1 MNPGRRVLRSWWLAI
16 ALLLA
21 GFVALPP
28 AQAQETAPT
37 AAPAPTG
44 TPAQASSQDQDLDPA
59 RAQRRAQRR
68 ADREARAAAPA
79 KPAFDID
86 VRAPADVRD
95 VLARRL
101 ELRRF
106 AELTDLDDNELQRL
120 LPLARTNA
128 EEILATLGFF
138 SPTVRVEAVPA
149 TDASPRRIVID
160 ATPGEPTLVT
170 EVQIDFTG
178 PITADEAAR
187 VQRLRIEALWPL
199 RVGMPFTQAGWD
211 AAKLLALRELTT
223 LHFPGGRMADSRAD
237 IDPETRSARLRV
249 TLDSGPV
256 FKLGKMVVSGL
267 ERHPEDLVVRLAQL
281 PSGERYEQSRM
292 LEAQQRLTDS
302 GFFDSVFI
310 SLDTTAQ
317 PEAAGVLVT
326 VREARSQKMI
336 LGVGVNTDTGLRL
349 SAEHTVHRLPLI
361 GWRAVT
367 KLLYEQPKKSF
378 GTEWTAPPD
387 DRLWRWRTS
396 AQIAREES
404 GSFEVDSLMLRAG
417 RTRASE
423 FVDRSWF
430 LQYEKARNTGY
441 NPPPDANA
449 LSANYVWTRR
459 DFDSRLFPTQ
469 GHGLSLDVGGG
480 VTVGDSRY
488 PFGRFVGRWLG
499 YFPIGWK
506 ADAAERLGAV
516 RSTRIAA
523 RAEFGA
529 VVANDAANL
538 PTTQLFL
545 TGGDNTVRG
554 YAYRS
559 IGVTLPDGQTAAGR
573 YLAVGSVELQRPIV
587 MDGVV
592 SAWDFIAF
600 IDAGGVANQPQDLTA
615 KVGYGAGAQWN
626 SPLGPLQ
633 VNLAWGVAT
642 RQLRLNLSMGV
653 NF

>member
-1 MNPGRRVLRSWWLAI
+1 MLL
-16 ALLLA
+16 ALLVMA
-21 GFVALPP
+21 AAALLPSLTR
-28 AQAQETAPT
+28 AQAPVQPTAPDT
-37 AAPAPTG
+37 APAATVAP
-44 TPAQASSQDQDLDPA
+44 TPAADAEREL
-59 RAQRRAQRR
+59 RRAQRR
-68 ADREARAAAPA
+68 AERQARAASPGQ
-79 KPAFDID
+79 PAFEIE
-86 VRAPADVRD
+86 VRAPDDIREV
-95 VLARRL
+95 VSRRL

-106 AELTDLDDNELQRL
+106 AELTHLDDNELARL
-120 LPLARTNA
+120 LPMAETNA
-128 EEILATLGFF
+128 REILATLGFF
-138 SPTVRVEAVPA
+138 SPTVRVESIAA
-149 TDASPRRIVID
+149 TDTTPRRVVVDIQ
-160 ATPGEPTLVT
+160 PGDPTLVT
-170 EVQIDFTG
+170 EVTLEFTG
-178 PITADEAAR
+178 PVATDDAAR
-187 VQRLRIEALWPL
+187 IQRQRIEALWPL
-199 RVGMPFTQAGWD
+199 RVGLPFTQAGWD

-223 LHFPGGRMADSRAD
+223 VHYPSGRITDSRAD

-256 FKLGKMVVSGL
+256 VKFGKVVVKGL
-267 ERHPEDLVVRLAQL
+267 DRHPEELVVRLAQL

-292 LEAQQRLTDS
+292 LEAQQRLSDS

-310 SLDTTAQ
+310 SLDSTAQ
-317 PEAAGVLVT
+317 PEEAVVLVT
-326 VREARSQKMI
+326 VREAKRQKLI

-387 DRLWRWRTS
+387 GRLWRWRTS
-396 AQIAREES
+396 AQVAREES

-417 RTRASE
+417 RTRSTE
-423 FVDRSWF
+423 TVDRSWF
-430 LQYEKARNTGY
+430 LQYEKARNTGF

-480 VTVGDSRY
+480 VTVGDTRY
-488 PFGRFVGRWLG
+488 PFGRLVGRWLG

-529 VVANDAANL
+529 VVANDAASL

-573 YLAVGSVELQRPIV
+573 YLAVGSVELQRPIA
-587 MDGVV
+587 MEGVV
-592 SAWDFIAF
+592 TAWDFIAF
-600 IDAGGVANQPQDLTA
+600 IDAGDVANQPQALRA
-615 KVGYGAGAQWN
+615 QVGYGAGAQWN

-633 VNLAWGVAT
+633 VSLAWGVAT

-653 NF
+653 QF

>member
-1 MNPGRRVLRSWWLAI
+1 MLLVLLVMA
-16 ALLLA
+16 AATLLPSLTR
-21 GFVALPP
+21 
-28 AQAQETAPT
+28 AQAPVQPTVPDTAP
-37 AAPAPTG
+37 AATVAPT
-44 TPAQASSQDQDLDPA
+44 PAVDAEREL
-59 RAQRRAQRR
+59 RRAQRR
-68 ADREARAAAPA
+68 AERQARAASAGQ
-79 KPAFDID
+79 PAFEID
-86 VRAPADVRD
+86 VRAPDDIREV
-95 VLARRL
+95 VSRRL

-106 AELTDLDDNELQRL
+106 AELTDLDDNELARL
-120 LPLARTNA
+120 LPMAETNA
-128 EEILATLGFF
+128 REILATLGFF
-138 SPTVRVEAVPA
+138 SPTVRVESIAA
-149 TDASPRRIVID
+149 TDTMPRRVVVDIL
-160 ATPGEPTLVT
+160 PGDPTLVT
-170 EVQIDFTG
+170 DVTLEFTG
-178 PITADEAAR
+178 PVATDDAAR
-187 VQRLRIEALWPL
+187 IQRLRIEALWPL
-199 RVGMPFTQAGWD
+199 RAGMPFTQAGWD

-223 LHFPGGRMADSRAD
+223 VHYPSGRITDSRAD

-256 FKLGKMVVSGL
+256 FKFGKVVVKGL
-267 ERHPEDLVVRLAQL
+267 DRHPEELVVRLAQL

-292 LEAQQRLTDS
+292 LEAQQRLS
-302 GFFDSVFI
+302 ESNFFESVFI
-310 SLDTTAQ
+310 SLDTTGS
-317 PEAAGVLVT
+317 PEEAAVLVT
-326 VREARSQKMI
+326 VREAKRQKLI

-396 AQIAREES
+396 AQVAREES

-417 RTRASE
+417 RTRATE
-423 FVDRSWF
+423 FVDRSHF
-430 LQYEKARNTGY
+430 LQYEKALNSGF
-441 NPPPDANA
+441 NPPPAA
-449 LSANYVWTRR
+449 SAVSANYVWTRR
-459 DFDSRLFPTQ
+459 NFDSRLFPTH

-480 VTVGDSRY
+480 MTVDGGRY

-499 YFPIGWK
+499 YFPIGWN

-516 RSTRIAA
+516 RGTRIAA

-600 IDAGGVANQPQDLTA
+600 VDAGGVANQPQDLTA
-615 KVGYGAGAQWN
+615 KVGFGAGAQWN

-633 VNLAWGVAT
+633 VNLAYGVAT
-642 RQLRLNLSMGV
+642 RQVRLNLSMGV

>member
-1 MNPGRRVLRSWWLAI
+1 MNPRQNHSRAWWPAI

-21 GFVALPP
+21 WACALLP
-28 AQAQETAPT
+28 AQAQAPAQT
-37 AAPAPTG
+37 VAPALTDDPAPAP
-44 TPAQASSQDQDLDPA
+44 ALEQDPEREQR
-59 RAQRRAQRR
+59 RALRRAQRQ
-68 ADREARAAAPA
+68 AQASAA
-79 KPAFDID
+79 KTPAFEID
-86 VRAPADVRD
+86 VRAPKDVRE

-101 ELRRF
+101 ELVRF

-120 LPLARTNA
+120 LPMARGNA
-128 EEILATLGFF
+128 EEILATLGYF
-138 SPTVRVEAVPA
+138 SPTVRIESVAA
-149 TDASPRRIVID
+149 TDATPRRVVID
-160 ATPGEPTLVT
+160 ADPGEPTLVT
-170 EVQIDFTG
+170 EVNIEFTG
-178 PITADEAAR
+178 PIATDESAR
-187 VQRLRIEALWPL
+187 VQRLRIQALWPL
-199 RVGMPFTQAGWD
+199 RTGMQFTQAGWD

-223 LHFPGGRMADSRAD
+223 LHFPSGRMADSRAD

-256 FKLGKMVVSGL
+256 FKLGKLVVTGL
-267 ERHPEDLVVRLAQL
+267 ERHPQDLVVRLAQL

-292 LEAQQRLTDS
+292 LEAQQRLSDS

-310 SLDTTAQ
+310 SLDTTGS
-317 PEAAGVLVT
+317 PEEAAVLVK
-326 VREARSQKMI
+326 VREAKQQKLI

-349 SAEHTVHRLPLI
+349 SAEHTVHRLPMI

-367 KLLYEQPKKSF
+367 KLLYEQPKQSF

-396 AQIAREES
+396 AQVAREES
-404 GSFEVDSLMLRAG
+404 GSFEVDSVMLRAG
-417 RTRASE
+417 RTRATE
-423 FVDRSWF
+423 FVDRSYF
-430 LQYEKARNTGY
+430 LQYERARNSGF

-449 LSANYVWTRR
+449 VSANYVWTRR
-459 DFDSRLFPTQ
+459 DFDSRLFPTR
-469 GHGLSLDVGGG
+469 GHGLSLDLGGG
-480 VTVGDSRY
+480 MTMDGGRY

-499 YFPIGWK
+499 YFPLGR
-506 ADAAERLGAV
+506 ADDPAERTGAM
-516 RSTRIAA
+516 RGTRIAA
-523 RAEFGA
+523 RAEYGA
-529 VVANDAANL
+529 VLANELANL

-573 YLAVGSVELQRPIV
+573 YMAVGSVELQRPIV

-615 KVGYGAGAQWN
+615 KVGFGAGAQWN

>member
-1 MNPGRRVLRSWWLAI
+1 MNTGRGVLRTWWLAV
-16 ALLLA
+16 ALLLV
-21 GFVALPP
+21 GVGLILP
-28 AQAQETAPT
+28 AQAQEKAPAVQQT
-37 AAPAPTG
+37 GEPTQPQAAP
-44 TPAQASSQDQDLDPA
+44 QDPDPA
-59 RAQRRAQRR
+59 RAARRAQRRAQRQ
-68 ADREARAAAPA
+68 AQAEAGQAA
-79 KPAFDID
+79 FEID

-95 VLARRL
+95 VIARRL

-106 AELTDLDDNELQRL
+106 AELTDLDDGELQRL
-120 LPLARTNA
+120 LPTARTNA

-138 SPTVRVEAVPA
+138 SPTVRVEAVAA
-149 TDASPRRIVID
+149 TDSSLRRIVID
-160 ATPGEPTLVT
+160 ADPGEPTLVT
-170 EVQIDFTG
+170 EVNIAFTG
-178 PITADEAAR
+178 PIATDETARGQR
-187 VQRLRIEALWPL
+187 VRIEALWPL
-199 RVGMPFTQAGWD
+199 RTGMQFTQAGWD
-211 AAKLLALRELTT
+211 AAKLVALRELTT
-223 LHFPGGRMADSRAD
+223 VHHPNGRIADSRAD
-237 IDPETRSARLRV
+237 IDPETRSARLQI

-256 FKLGKMVVSGL
+256 FKFGKLVITGL
-267 ERHPEDLVVRLAQL
+267 DRHSEELVVRLAQL

-292 LEAQQRLTDS
+292 LEAQQRLSDS

-310 SLDTTAQ
+310 TLDTTGQ
-317 PEAAGVLVT
+317 PDEAMVRIT
-326 VREARSQKMI
+326 VREAKRQKLI

-349 SAEHTVHRLPLI
+349 SAEHTVHRLPVI

-396 AQIAREES
+396 AQVAREES

-417 RTRASE
+417 RTRATE
-423 FVDRSWF
+423 FVDRSHF
-430 LQYEKARNTGY
+430 LQYEKARNTGF
-441 NPPPDANA
+441 NPPPAA
-449 LSANYVWTRR
+449 SAVSANYVWSRR
-459 DFDSRLFPTQ
+459 DFDSRLFPTH

-480 VTVGDSRY
+480 MTMDGGRY

-499 YFPIGWK
+499 YFPIGWN

-516 RSTRIAA
+516 RGTRIAA

-529 VVANDAANL
+529 VVANNAANL

-600 IDAGGVANQPQDLTA
+600 VDAGSVANQPQDLTP
-615 KVGYGAGAQWN
+615 KVGFGAGAQWN

-633 VNLAWGVAT
+633 VSLAWGVAT

-653 NF
+653 QF